1 MGRIRVLVVD
11 DSALI
16 RNVMTE
22 ILSQDPEIEVIGA
35 APDPFVARERIKA
48 PQSRCAY
55 IGRRN
60 A

>member
-22 ILSQDPEIEVIGA
+22 ILSQDPEIEVIGQL
-35 APDPFVARERIKA
+35 PIPLSQGKGLKPSI
-48 PQSRCAY
+48 PMCLHWT
-55 IGRRN
+55 
-60 A
+60 